1 MRHRRSG
8 MALHQA
14 PARAVFQLGVDLERR
29 LLWRNGLITRDI
41 DGAIRGLAS
50 LGGCCRGGRA
60 FSSRRP
66 GRGVQE
72 DQRVSPALEGC
83 VATPPG
89 ATSLA
94 LVNLPARSFVPAAL
108 RPHDPPGSVRRP
120 VLAAPVL
127 VVVLVVG
134 NQFHLRLFRWSGP
147 ASTAVASD
155 GRVTVIGDQD
165 LEAVELRLELPVP
178 RRQPSPPARHHVPGR
193 SGLWGTNGRRSSSSW
208 ELSTT
213 STASKS
219 STVLRRFESE
229 SCTAQLPFPCL
240 RSDRCSS

>member
-1 MRHRRSG
+1 MGRSAVLRRLGVLPRRPCLQLPRSRPWCPG
-8 MALHQA
+8 R
-14 PARAVFQLGVDLERR
+14 PARLAGARR
-29 LLWRNGLITRDI
+29 LRGNATRSDLF
-41 DGAIRGLAS
+41 GAREPPSAIVR
-50 LGGCCRGGRA
+50 
-60 FSSRRP
+60 SS
-66 GRGVQE
+66 
-72 DQRVSPALEGC
+72 
-83 VATPPG
+83 G
-89 ATSLA
+89 AA
-94 LVNLPARSFVPAAL
+94 AARPARFRPATGTRGA
-108 RPHDPPGSVRRP
+108 
-120 VLAAPVL
+120 VL

-147 ASTAVASD
+147 ASTAVAFD

-193 SGLWGTNGRRSSSSW
+193 SGLWGTNGRRSSSFW

-229 SCTAQLPFPCL
+229 SCTARLPLPCL